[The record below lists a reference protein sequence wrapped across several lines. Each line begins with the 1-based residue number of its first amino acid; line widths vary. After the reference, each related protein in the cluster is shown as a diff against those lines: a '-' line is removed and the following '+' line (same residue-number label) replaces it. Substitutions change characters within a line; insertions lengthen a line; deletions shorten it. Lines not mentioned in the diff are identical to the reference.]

1 MYIVH
6 WSIIVPLFFCFL
18 TVPSATS
25 QLPPPTVCI
34 IGSGI
39 GGSSVSHFLRQYAPS
54 YNVSTGFNIRI
65 FERHNIVGGRMATV
79 NVAGDTF
86 EAGASILHPKNL
98 HALRFTELLNLTVK
112 KPSSYG
118 SFSLGIWDGHKFV
131 FRTLTSGLTSTVP
144 FLDKIMELWNQL
156 VMFLRYGFSLLRME
170 EFVENAVERFSKYY
184 EGFESRPVFET
195 VNEMLNWS
203 GLYKLT
209 TRTLYE
215 ELIDARLSRLLIQ
228 ELVTVITRIN
238 YGQSVS
244 ISGLAGAVSLAGS
257 GGGLWSVEG
266 GNWQI
271 AARLINHSDSTLHLQ
286 EEIES
291 ISFLGEYYEVK
302 SNKGNNY
309 SCEITVVATPL
320 DELNIEFTP
329 PIIIPKRELQHTHT
343 TFIRGLL
350 NPAYF
355 GLKASSKLPK
365 LVGTTQT
372 DNVQFSSI
380 SVLKQHEENDMTY
393 KIFSRKPMDDTLLDK
408 IFSVRK
414 ETIRIDWA
422 AYPHYKAPE
431 VFAPFILDGRH
442 LYYVNAFENA
452 ASTMETS
459 AVAAENIARLILSRF
474 FAKLGPD
481 SLHLNSGSNR
491 EASALHI
498 DL

>member
-1 MYIVH
+1 MMMVR
-6 WSIIVPLFFCFL
+6 WSIIVPLFLFFL
-18 TVPSATS
+18 SVPPAIA
-25 QLPPPTVCI
+25 QQPPPTVCI

-39 GGSSVSHFLRQYAPS
+39 GGSSLAHFLRQYAPS
-54 YNVSTGFNIRI
+54 YNASVDFNIRI

-98 HALRFTELLNLTVK
+98 HALRFTKLLNLTVK
-112 KPSSYG
+112 KPSSSD
-118 SFSLGIWDGHKFV
+118 SFSLGIWDGRKFV
-131 FRTLTSGLTSTVP
+131 FRTLKSGLTSMFP
-144 FLDKIMELWNQL
+144 YLDKIVELWNQV
-156 VMFLRYGFSLLRME
+156 VMFIRYGFSLLRME
-170 EFVENAVERFSKYY
+170 KFVESAVEKFSKYY

-195 VNEMLNWS
+195 VNDMLNWS
-203 GLYKLT
+203 GLYNLT

-257 GGGLWSVEG
+257 GGGLWAVEG

-291 ISFLGEYYEVK
+291 ISYLGEYYEVK
-302 SNKGNNY
+302 SNKGNSY

-320 DELNIEFTP
+320 DEQNIQFTP

-343 TFIRGLL
+343 TFVRGLL
-350 NPAYF
+350 NPGYF
-355 GLKASSKLPK
+355 GLKASSKIPK
-365 LVGTTQT
+365 LVGTTET
-372 DNVQFSSI
+372 EDVQFSSI
-380 SVLKQHEENDMTY
+380 SVLKQHDDNDMTY
-393 KIFSRKPMDDTLLDK
+393 KIFSRKPMEDTLLDK
-408 IFSVRK
+408 IFSVRN

-422 AYPHYKAPE
+422 AYPHFKAPE

-459 AVAAENIARLILSRF
+459 AVAAENIARLVLSRF
-474 FAKLGPD
+474 FGKVGPD
-481 SLHLNSGSNR
+481 LLHLNLNSDR
-491 EASALHI
+491 DASTLHV